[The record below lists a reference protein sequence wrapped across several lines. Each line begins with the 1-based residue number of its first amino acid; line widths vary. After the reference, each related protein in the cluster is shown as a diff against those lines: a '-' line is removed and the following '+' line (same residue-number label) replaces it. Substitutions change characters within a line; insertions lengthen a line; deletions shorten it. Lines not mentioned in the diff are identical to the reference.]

1 MKALIL
7 AAGVSRR
14 LYPKTYNSPKCLL
27 EVGGKP
33 IINYQLEALS
43 ELGINDITMIIGYH
57 REMLVE
63 SVEKNFPEI
72 NFKFIVNHHYFE
84 TNTAYSV
91 YVGKEALSD
100 QHLLM
105 NADVV
110 YPKELLS
117 KLYHSSFENVLAV
130 DIKSCGREE
139 VKVIDGGQNKIS
151 AIGKD
156 LIEDHCLGEFIGVA
170 KFSPEFM
177 NEFVNALGQLI
188 EAGGKN
194 DYFEAGIE
202 QLLEKQLVHYV
213 DVSEYPC
220 LEIDF
225 IEDLEL
231 ARKLF

>member
-14 LYPKTYNSPKCLL
+14 LYPQTYNIPKCLL

-43 ELGINDITMIIGYH
+43 ELGINDITMIVGYH

-63 SVEKNFPEI
+63 SVEKNFPEL

-117 KLYHSSFENVLAV
+117 KLYHSRFENVLAV

-139 VKVIDGGQNKIS
+139 VKVIDGGQNKIT

-156 LIEDHCLGEFIGVA
+156 LIEDQCLGEFIGVA
-170 KFSPEFM
+170 KFSSEFM
-177 NEFVNALGQLI
+177 NEFVKALGQLI

-202 QLLEKQLVHYV
+202 KLLEKQLVYYV

>member
-14 LYPKTYNSPKCLL
+14 LYPQTYNTPKCLL

-43 ELGINDITMIIGYH
+43 ELGINDITMIVGYH

-63 SVEKNFPEI
+63 SVEKNFPEL

-91 YVGKEALSD
+91 YLGKAALSND
-100 QHLLM
+100 HILM

-117 KLYHSSFENVLAV
+117 KLYHSSFKNVLAV
-130 DIKSCGREE
+130 DILSL
-139 VKVIDGGQNKIS
+139 IHIS
-151 AIGKD
+151 
-156 LIEDHCLGEFIGVA
+156 EPTRH
-170 KFSPEFM
+170 
-177 NEFVNALGQLI
+177 
-188 EAGGKN
+188 
-194 DYFEAGIE
+194 
-202 QLLEKQLVHYV
+202 
-213 DVSEYPC
+213 
-220 LEIDF
+220 
-225 IEDLEL
+225 
-231 ARKLF
+231 